1 MLHDELKYYKNIIGN
16 KHYRQIIYL
25 SKKDYEKVEI
35 GKPYNLTAYVSKKKI
50 KYRLLFFLQK
60 NK

>member
-25 SKKDYEKVEI
+25 SKKDYEKVEL
-35 GKPYNLTAYVSKKKI
+35 GKPYNLTAYVGKKK
-50 KYRLLFFLQK
+50 
-60 NK
+60 